1 MVDKQ
6 REEAYLSGI
15 ENSFYYPYR
24 AGWQKKSKSI
34 VTDKFNADKQG
45 HPRVDV

>member
-1 MVDKQ
+1 MSSGLNKISLVYMVDKQ

-24 AGWQKKSKSI
+24 AGWQKK
-34 VTDKFNADKQG
+34 N
-45 HPRVDV
+45 